1 LATSQ
6 EERNLLNAFGSM
18 SNDILSGTTPDFV
31 RNLVGPPPSPMNTA
45 PPPPQKMSS
54 FTMGQQAGMPANVAL
69 EAAATGART
78 SAEDDAQQTV
88 DAEQGSRKNRAKVA
102 ARALLIEFPE
112 VALGVPPMPP
122 YSNAIAKYAE
132 EFGISVEEIEGELAG
147 LEGIQGPS
155 LPMTGEGQFGGPEGV
170 PTSAMEL
177 PVGMPD
183 IPNIPWGDI
192 FGRSGPG
199 AHKRVPTVSLPES
212 APQPHGGGPAPE
224 VPAPVPTAGE
234 EQFGPQFL
242 LSTPREGLPG
252 ISDIPAPESIYP
264 PGLSGGV
271 LTELPA
277 PGMRPSFSLVPG
289 DVDAAV
295 EAMAPTEPAA
305 PTDGT
310 GAEAGQV
317 LVKPYD
323 PDEIS
328 MSQAS
333 YEGLAPLWGGIKGD
347 DPFKDFADPYAAAYE
362 SAARGWLGPD
372 ANREAYMQAVK
383 KGQLHAKGSF
393 VLHNLLSNIMQ
404 GATYHNYL
412 TKGPHIDPKE
422 TQPIYNAISRASAA
436 AHLSDNPM
444 DWATKEDYKLLS
456 DDQILL
462 IGEMVRNQPDIEV
475 ALVAAQEGITGKGY
489 LGGLQ
494 LQGLYNLKKYYD
506 NRLIRDPD
514 AEPIGF
520 MPWWDQQKGKRFAQ
534 APAVAQPATALKPE
548 TPQKLPFEEFAPKQE
563 ATPGVYPIMES
574 FVT

>member
-1 LATSQ
+1 
-6 EERNLLNAFGSM
+6 
-18 SNDILSGTTPDFV
+18 
-31 RNLVGPPPSPMNTA
+31 
-45 PPPPQKMSS
+45 
-54 FTMGQQAGMPANVAL
+54 MPANVAL

-102 ARALLIEFPE
+102 ARALLMEFPE

-147 LEGIQGPS
+147 LEGEAERIQGPS
-155 LPMTGEGQFGGPEGV
+155 LPVTGEGQLGGAEGV
-170 PTSAMEL
+170 PTSAMGG
-177 PVGMPD
+177 PMGMPD

-192 FGRSGPG
+192 FGGIGQQSSYMSPTGPMISPSPEIVSGVG
-199 AHKRVPTVSLPES
+199 SKLKGIQLGTGTMGRPTVGYEEHVPPAVYPTALS
-212 APQPHGGGPAPE
+212 GGPLTEMPEGFRKAGLPFDESDRFRSSRTYEPPTVTDEITTALTEAPDE
-224 VPAPVPTAGE
+224 PAVLPIPTAGE
-234 EQFGPQFL
+234 ELYG
-242 LSTPREGLPG
+242 TPLEGLPVE
-252 ISDIPAPESIYP
+252 AP
-264 PGLSGGV
+264 
-271 LTELPA
+271 TELPT
-277 PGMRPSFSLVPG
+277 GL
-289 DVDAAV
+289 
-295 EAMAPTEPAA
+295 AA

-310 GAEAGQV
+310 DFDYRDQTLTPEMEMYAQMTGYGNVRE
-317 LVKPYD
+317 
-323 PDEIS
+323 
-328 MSQAS
+328 
-333 YEGLAPLWGGIKGD
+333 D
-347 DPFKDFADPYAAAYE
+347 DPFKDFADPSAAAYE

-534 APAVAQPATALKPE
+534 APAVAQPAAALKPE

-563 ATPGVYPIMES
+563 ATPGVYPTMES